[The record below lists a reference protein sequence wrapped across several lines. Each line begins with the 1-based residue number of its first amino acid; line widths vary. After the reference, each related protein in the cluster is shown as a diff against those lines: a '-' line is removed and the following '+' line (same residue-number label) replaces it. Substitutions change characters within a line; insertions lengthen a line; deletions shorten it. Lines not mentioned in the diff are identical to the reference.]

1 MLLLL
6 LLLFVFLLTILY
18 IGYQKK
24 EGFENEPLDSAFLQT
39 YQSFAAFY
47 NSFLTTWEKAI
58 VTSVSLDVSREPL
71 QSPTQTPS
79 GTPPT
84 VSRLEQNNYISKL
97 SNQLNMPLPFMTDPL
112 PSSVDRMSIPT
123 LLKIIPTNTTPYQNA
138 FDWMNKQL
146 QLSQQN
152 LSSSLHGM
160 PPTMESFVNSCGDV
174 SQCILNDPVLISKV
188 SDEIN
193 SKDSQKEQQQQN
205 ELVNRMNAFTKNSE
219 LQQAAKTN
227 QVFVQQSEE
236 IKKQAESGELY
247 KKVNVSDR
255 AVPVAPMPSG
265 GLDLSIMKQSDPQ
278 QYNQLKDN
286 YSKLFS
292 LKQTLEQV
300 NQNI

>member
-47 NSFLTTWEKAI
+47 NSFLKTWEKAI

-97 SNQLNMPLPFMTDPL
+97 SNQQNMPLPFMTDPL
-112 PSSVDRMSIPT
+112 PSSVDRTSIPT
-123 LLKIIPTNTTPYQNA
+123 LLKIIPTNVAPYQNA
-138 FDWMNKQL
+138 LTWMNTQL
-146 QLSQQN
+146 ELSQQN
-152 LSSSLHGM
+152 LSSSLQGM
-160 PPTMESFVNSCGDV
+160 PPTMESFASQCGNV
-174 SQCILNDPVLISKV
+174 SQCLVKDQEFISKV

-193 SKDSQKEQQQQN
+193 SKHDRKQKQQEN
-205 ELVNRMNAFTKNSE
+205 ELMDRMNAFINNRE
-219 LQQAAKTN
+219 VQQSAKTN
-227 QVFVQQSEE
+227 QELVKQSEE

-247 KKVNVSDR
+247 KQVNVSDR
-255 AVPVAPMPSG
+255 AVPVAPMPPG
-265 GLDLSIMKQSDPQ
+265 GLDLTNMKQSDPQ
-278 QYNQLKDN
+278 QYNQLQSN

-292 LKQTLEQV
+292 LKQLFEQV